1 MFFRRDVASLGVNT
15 ANSFLTQWGSGGH
28 HCSPAMAAVVATMM
42 TTAGAVMAAVMTT
55 MMTTA
60 TATRLTTAVPAVNIT
75 AVFTVRVTDATW
87 KQI

>member
-1 MFFRRDVASLGVNT
+1 
-15 ANSFLTQWGSGGH
+15 
-28 HCSPAMAAVVATMM
+28 MM
-42 TTAGAVMAAVMTT
+42 TAAGAVMTA